1 MVWSNKGRVAVKSF
15 FFRIQRTH
23 CLLQIIAAGSVN
35 YIPCKFIRASLS
47 VFKTMAVPTI
57 IFAGNPF
64 LLRVQLVLL
73 EKPLIVKLP
82 RSCRRIGQLCL
93 LMRPSKDK
101 DVSWIASWMARLF
114 SYSFSIG
121 MRFFFHSILYRQC
134 LIVPFHSMKF
144 SNLVIFRWI
153 FPVTLPVS
161 ASSHSLVL
169 LLLHNSTLN

>member
-121 MRFFFHSILYRQC
+121 MRFFFSLDPLSTMPYS
-134 LIVPFHSMKF
+134 PFSF
-144 SNLVIFRWI
+144 NEIFQ
-153 FPVTLPVS
+153 
-161 ASSHSLVL
+161 SSHFSLNFPSYVTSFRL
-169 LLLHNSTLN
+169 